1 MKLASLSFLLMT
13 LLAMVSCSS
22 STAPA
27 GMALIG
33 PFNRAGGM
41 LPPDSRIG
49 RPAVVVGVDGK
60 SHRGPGQI
68 KLAPGVHVIRCLALD
83 LHTLSEVY
91 ADLTFTAQPNT
102 VYKTKCR
109 TVGRRVQFEIVDSR
123 SLMQPLASGLNTG
136 APTGVPR
143 TEMDNL
149 MAPMARIFTDDRE
162 EE

>member
-1 MKLASLSFLLMT
+1 MKFTSLSLLLLT

-22 STAPA
+22 TTAPV

-49 RPAVVVGVDGK
+49 RPAVIVAVDGK
-60 SHRGPGQI
+60 THRGPGQV
-68 KLAPGVHVIRCLALD
+68 KLTPGVHVIRCLALD
-83 LHTLSEVY
+83 LHTLSEVH
-91 ADLTFTAQPNT
+91 ADLIFTAQPNT

-123 SLMQPLASGLNTG
+123 SLMQPLASGLNSG
-136 APTGVPR
+136 VPTGVRR
-143 TEMDNL
+143 TEMGNL